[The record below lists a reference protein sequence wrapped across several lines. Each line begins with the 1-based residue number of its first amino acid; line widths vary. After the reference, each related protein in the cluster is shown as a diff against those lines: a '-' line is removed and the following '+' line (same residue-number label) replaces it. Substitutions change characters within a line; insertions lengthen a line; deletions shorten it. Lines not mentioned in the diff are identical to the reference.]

1 MRDRDRD
8 EGCVRAGLP
17 RRSPSPLSPLAPFP
31 STCAAR
37 RFLVDIR
44 ESAWMWVS
52 VLRAKVK
59 PVARVVEVG
68 RIRVTDQR
76 APREPAPG
84 KPPRCGTARRRLRR
98 GPGSHRE
105 RVSRAKLALGVPDY
119 LPACLSSFLPS
130 SFLRSFLS
138 VSPSR
143 RTIFSCPP
151 SFPRASLSPS
161 PFTNILPFPSRRSL
175 LRLSCVHGFPSF
187 SVVRARYAFY
197 HIPLCPLFSKPLS
210 LPFSIPSLCFPF
222 VPPFVP
228 LASSFFARS
237 PPDIS
242 DRCLPASDYLVLGT
256 GYSVLGTRYPVYSP
270 DHHDRRTHRNGATP
284 P

>member
-84 KPPRCGTARRRLRR
+84 KPPRCGTARRGAAAAE
-98 GPGSHRE
+98 GP
-105 RVSRAKLALGVPDY
+105 RVSSRARIASKTRARCTRLS
-119 LPACLSSFLPS
+119 ACLFVFLPSFVLSPFVPLRLSFAPDHLVSSFLPESISISFSLHEHPAFSFAPRYPSPIVRARLSILFRCPRALCFLPHSALS
-130 SFLRSFLS
+130 SLLFSPLPSQFLLSVFLS
-138 VSPSR
+138 SHRLFLLLV
-143 RTIFSCPP
+143 
-151 SFPRASLSPS
+151 
-161 PFTNILPFPSRRSL
+161 RSL
-175 LRLSCVHGFPSF
+175 LAL
-187 SVVRARYAFY
+187 
-197 HIPLCPLFSKPLS
+197 
-210 LPFSIPSLCFPF
+210 LPIY
-222 VPPFVP
+222 P
-228 LASSFFARS
+228 LAAY
-237 PPDIS
+237 
-242 DRCLPASDYLVLGT
+242 LPLT
-256 GYSVLGTRYPVYSP
+256 T
-270 DHHDRRTHRNGATP
+270 
-284 P
+284 

>member
-84 KPPRCGTARRRLRR
+84 KPPRCGTARRRRLRR

-143 RTIFSCPP
+143 RTLHLVSSFLPESISISFSLHEHPAF
-151 SFPRASLSPS
+151 SFAPCYPFAYRACTVFHPFPLSARAMLSTTFRFVLSSLS
-161 PFTNILPFPSRRSL
+161 
-175 LRLSCVHGFPSF
+175 
-187 SVVRARYAFY
+187 
-197 HIPLCPLFSKPLS
+197 LS
-210 LPFSIPSLCFPF
+210 LPSLLNSFSLFSFRPTVC
-222 VPPFVP
+222 
-228 LASSFFARS
+228 SS
-237 PPDIS
+237 
-242 DRCLPASDYLVLGT
+242 C
-256 GYSVLGTRYPVYSP
+256 
-270 DHHDRRTHRNGATP
+270 
-284 P
+284 